1 MQSDIILHTGLY
13 KTATTFLQQRVFNRL
28 GIKTILPLSSEMH
41 RLYEIF
47 EKVRKRQLSIA
58 QGRKYIKAYIR
69 PPEAGLLLIS
79 NEELFGHD
87 KNLFSDVD
95 WRFEILEQL
104 FDHPRYIIT
113 IRRQDA
119 ICISS
124 WYQGVK
130 QKNIART
137 FDEFANTEKLKTRDV
152 FVSPDQNFLLDTDFR
167 CYDYRQLFTPYLKHR
182 DRATIVPIE
191 MLDSQPA
198 RFYRLLLRDLSVNDL
213 QIAQLVQLSRQE
225 KLNDS
230 TLDHTA
236 LFLLNYLSERIFR
249 YPVNAAILRRL
260 HNGYLALSNDGTKNN
275 SWQTPFVVA
284 YLRTIGRLTLRMSTL
299 LTPTMVDSAL
309 PSSSTKRRIL
319 KHHTRSNQQLSEMI
333 QIDLHQFGY
342 H

>member
-130 QKNIART
+130 QKTLPARLTNLQIPKHLKPET
-137 FDEFANTEKLKTRDV
+137 FSL
-152 FVSPDQNFLLDTDFR
+152 
-167 CYDYRQLFTPYLKHR
+167 
-182 DRATIVPIE
+182 VPIKT
-191 MLDSQPA
+191 
-198 RFYRLLLRDLSVNDL
+198 F
-213 QIAQLVQLSRQE
+213 
-225 KLNDS
+225 
-230 TLDHTA
+230 
-236 LFLLNYLSERIFR
+236 FLIPTSG
-249 YPVNAAILRRL
+249 AM
-260 HNGYLALSNDGTKNN
+260 
-275 SWQTPFVVA
+275 
-284 YLRTIGRLTLRMSTL
+284 TIGNCLP
-299 LTPTMVDSAL
+299 PT
-309 PSSSTKRRIL
+309 SSTA
-319 KHHTRSNQQLSEMI
+319 TVQQ
-333 QIDLHQFGY
+333 
-342 H
+342 